1 VTFLESTGNKCLGLS
16 LNGDPTKPCSCAFR
30 GKYVDSSP
38 SDDFL
43 MSPKQDVVSDC
54 EHIRRVY
61 V

>member
-1 VTFLESTGNKCLGLS
+1 VTLTERRPNKTMLMRFQGY
-16 LNGDPTKPCSCAFR
+16 N
-30 GKYVDSSP
+30 VESSP